1 MSSEQPTEQ
10 ELLKTVLEPLL
21 EDFQYWFERS
31 RNLLESEQMSF
42 FEPEE
47 QTRLLERIV
56 RSQQEVRTAQMLFQ
70 ATDGSAGIDSKML
83 LPWHQLVAE
92 CWNVAQKWRESKSK
106 NNNISPKP

>member
-1 MSSEQPTEQ
+1 MSIEQPTEK

-42 FEPEE
+42 FDPQE
-47 QTRLLERIV
+47 QAQLLERIV
-56 RSQQEVRTAQMLFQ
+56 QSQQEVQTAQMLFK
-70 ATDGSAGIDSKML
+70 ATDGTAGIDSRML

-92 CWNVAQKWRESKSK
+92 CWNVAQKWREIK
-106 NNNISPKP
+106 NQEKQISPKS